1 MKSLV
6 FFGIIYVLLLPL
18 LAIACDKAKPIEPI
32 PTPTT
37 QGNIVNLDLGDFSIS
52 KNITRDVE
60 LTNPG
65 SFTLQ
70 LGSNASTGYDWGDAA
85 ISAPNIISLA
95 SKDVVAPKDTK
106 LAGAA
111 GADVWVFK
119 AVKAGSATIKLSYGQ
134 PWTGG
139 EKDAYTLTIN
149 VTVK

>member
-70 LGSNASTGYDWGDAA
+70 LPMLPRVMTGEMRLF
-85 ISAPNIISLA
+85 PL
-95 SKDVVAPKDTK
+95 PT
-106 LAGAA
+106 
-111 GADVWVFK
+111 
-119 AVKAGSATIKLSYGQ
+119 
-134 PWTGG
+134 
-139 EKDAYTLTIN
+139 
-149 VTVK
+149 